1 MLIMVAV
8 HSRPKEP
15 NKKMEETQI
24 VEAVHLEAPETS
36 APSQPVDRFAAL
48 GDSHWLKK
56 YILSLTAAFEADSK
70 IDFKTAAA
78 ILEKEREAFEAEVAV
93 ALRIFRTYP
102 HLFQHQQAGTAATA

>member
-15 NKKMEETQI
+15 KKTMEDTQI
-24 VEAVHLEAPETS
+24 VEDVHLKAPETS
-36 APSQPVDRFAAL
+36 APSQPVDHFAAL
-48 GDSHWLKK
+48 ADSHWLKK
-56 YILSLTAAFEADSK
+56 YILSLIAAHEADSK
-70 IDFKTAAA
+70 IDFKAAEA
-78 ILEKEREAFEAEVAV
+78 ILQKEREAFEAEVAV

>member
-36 APSQPVDRFAAL
+36 VPSQPVDHFAAL
-48 GDSHWLKK
+48 ADGHWLKK
-56 YILSLTAAFEADSK
+56 YIVSIVAAYEADPK
-70 IDFKTAAA
+70 IDFKTAET
-78 ILEKEREAFEAEVAV
+78 ILEKEREAFDAEVAV

-102 HLFQHQQAGTAATA
+102 HLFHHQQAGTSATA